1 MTLYNAL
8 PRKEYELVFI
18 CKTTKEV
25 WHTFIITHQGNSQ
38 VKDCKIDLLTQQYE
52 KFSISS
58 EETIDSGF
66 TRFNVIVTSL
76 KSLDQDYSR
85 KNHVYEM
92 ILEND
97 GVASKTT
104 KEKFKSLALKAKVT
118 REQVSNDSLEEAA
131 KITLGTKEVKA
142 LDKGEVVTIGEKKAT
157 SLMSVQSLRR
167 TRLFLEELG
176 VIVKTVTNL
185 KMTQLVS
192 WRLTLKSS
200 LESKKSKILSKVNG
214 LELKVKK
221 LGKPKEVIEPF
232 KKGDALTKEVDSLK
246 CNVSRLQ
253 DEALD
258 SSKFKKSNVVLDNM
272 LSRQKLSQ
280 GQNMAPE
287 KSAHDTLG
295 DAPARHRRANR
306 PSKIG
311 VLFNDF
317 AKLVDPQTCF
327 ANTRDIQTPITR
339 VETTKQGYH
348 LVSRN

>member
-1 MTLYNAL
+1 MMNNPETKMEVKTPYELLKDDQNKQLGKNNKDKMTLYNAL
-8 PRKEYELVFI
+8 PRKEYKQVFM
-18 CKTTKEV
+18 CKTVKEDFRKYLPLR
-25 WHTFIITHQGNSQ
+25 HNGEDCYNADKKGHFINECPKPKENKAFFGRAWS
-38 VKDCKIDLLTQQYE
+38 D
-52 KFSISS
+52 S
-58 EETIDSGF
+58 EDGDEPQNDATCLMAIDS
-66 TRFNVIVTSL
+66 
-76 KSLDQDYSR
+76 Q
-85 KNHVYEM
+85 
-92 ILEND
+92 
-97 GVASKTT
+97 
-104 KEKFKSLALKAKVT
+104 
-118 REQVSNDSLEEAA
+118 
-131 KITLGTKEVKA
+131 
-142 LDKGEVVTIGEKKAT
+142 
-157 SLMSVQSLRR
+157 
-167 TRLFLEELG
+167 
-176 VIVKTVTNL
+176 
-185 KMTQLVS
+185 
-192 WRLTLKSS
+192 
-200 LESKKSKILSKVNG
+200 KKSKILSKVNG